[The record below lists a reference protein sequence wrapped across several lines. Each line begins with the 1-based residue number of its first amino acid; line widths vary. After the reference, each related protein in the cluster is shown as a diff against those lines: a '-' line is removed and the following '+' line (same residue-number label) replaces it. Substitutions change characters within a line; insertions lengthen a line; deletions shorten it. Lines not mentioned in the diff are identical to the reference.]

1 MYRKRFWNG
10 RTIVSYWHKGTKYA
24 IAMMGKFESL
34 DEMAAA
40 VTSGQSYIL
49 RVVREN

>member
-10 RTIVSYWHKGTKYA
+10 HTIISYWHKGTKYA
-24 IAMMGKFESL
+24 IAMTGKFESL

-40 VTSGQSYIL
+40 VSAGQNYIL
-49 RVVREN
+49 RIVRVN